1 MDKGEKD
8 DILADKL
15 RKNLIG
21 KRYLIVLDDMWD
33 GIEWDNLRLCFPDSG
48 KHCAENRLFFNYKR
62 KMLPPQGWSILKENL
77 FEDYY
82 VQTTDSEGGVEEEE
96 DDDDSIFD
104 YDDEDEEATLISDRA
119 HIYAFP
125 DRHEVE
131 VSYGVITDLV
141 TLDVGDFDI
150 ILGMCWL
157 SLYHATLD
165 YHAKTVTIVMPKM
178 DILEWEGD
186 YSPTSMKLIF
196 FLRAKWLIMRG
207 CLAFLAHLRDTFA
220 EVSFIELVLVLCEYQ
235 EVFPIDL
242 SGIPPDRDIDFC
254 IDLELGTRPISI
266 PPYKLA
272 PAGLRKLNSQL
283 QDLLSKSFIR
293 SSASPWGA
301 PILLVKKD
309 GSLRMCT
316 DYNQLNKVTIH
327 NKYPLSRM
335 DDLFNQ
341 LQVASVLSKIYLRF
355 RHVFS
360 KKEVIVDPQKIEAI
374 KNWDSPTLVTEE
386 KNMIGYALRYLKPN
400 EKNYPTHNL
409 ELAAGFFVFKIWR
422 HYLYGDHCEV
432 FIDHHS
438 LRKANVVTDALRRK
452 SASMGNLAYL
462 NSTKHPLAREI
473 LTLANKGK
481 LSPRYIGPFE
491 ILQLVGPVAYR
502 LALPPSLSGVHPV
515 FHVSMLKKFHGDGN
529 YIIHW
534 DSVLLDENLSYEDL
548 LDKNLSYEEEPI
560 TILDRDVRKLRTKKI
575 ASVKVQW
582 KNHPIKEAT

>member
-1 MDKGEKD
+1 
-8 DILADKL
+8 
-15 RKNLIG
+15 
-21 KRYLIVLDDMWD
+21 
-33 GIEWDNLRLCFPDSG
+33 
-48 KHCAENRLFFNYKR
+48 
-62 KMLPPQGWSILKENL
+62 
-77 FEDYY
+77 
-82 VQTTDSEGGVEEEE
+82 
-96 DDDDSIFD
+96 
-104 YDDEDEEATLISDRA
+104 
-119 HIYAFP
+119 
-125 DRHEVE
+125 
-131 VSYGVITDLV
+131 
-141 TLDVGDFDI
+141 
-150 ILGMCWL
+150 
-157 SLYHATLD
+157 
-165 YHAKTVTIVMPKM
+165 M

-196 FLRAKWLIMRG
+196 FLRAKWLIVRG
-207 CLAFLAHLRDTFA
+207 CLDFLAHLRDTFA

-242 SGIPPDRDIDFC
+242 SGMPPDRDIDFC

-283 QDLLSKSFIR
+283 QDLLSKGFIR

-341 LQVASVLSKIYLRF
+341 LQVAFVLSKIYLRF

-409 ELAAGFFVFKIWR
+409 ELAAGSFQQIKYEHQKPDGTLQRMPIPEWKWEMIAIDFV
-422 HYLYGDHCEV
+422 V
-432 FIDHHS
+432 S
-438 LRKANVVTDALRRK
+438 LRKSLGKYDSIWVIFDRLTK
-452 SASMGNLAYL
+452 SADFI
-462 NSTKHPLAREI
+462 TV
-473 LTLANKGK
+473 
-481 LSPRYIGPFE
+481 
-491 ILQLVGPVAYR
+491 QLVGPVAYR

-515 FHVSMLKKFHGDGN
+515 FHVSMLKKFHGYGN